1 MERKLN
7 KQQLGQ
13 LVAKAV
19 NKKLSANVEEKFY
32 HNSYSVASLITTAT
46 LSNLMAIAQ
55 GDGDQARDGD
65 RIRPKRCW
73 AHIVV
78 IRNTLDSYYRLCL
91 VRYKPATVPSAANV
105 FPETTTA
112 TAPVTKLPQWDQ
124 RQVAIVLWDSGVV
137 ASDTYHPMQ
146 TYNVEIPLDW
156 NTQYQDTSTS
166 LMTNGLYLGACSNL
180 SSTGPTVV
188 SHVTVSFTDA

>member
-1 MERKLN
+1 MAKNLN

-19 NKKLSANVEEKFY
+19 NKKLAANVEEKFY
-32 HNSYSVASLITTAT
+32 HNSYSVASLINTAT

-73 AHIVV
+73 LHVSI
-78 IRNTLDSYYRLCL
+78 IRNTVDCFFRLAL
-91 VRYKPATVPSAANV
+91 IRYKPATVPSAANI

-112 TAPVTKLPQWDQ
+112 TSPMTKLPQWDQ
-124 RQVAIVLWDSGVV
+124 RQIALILWDSGVV
-137 ASDTYHPMQ
+137 ANDLYHPIQ
-146 TYNVEIPLDW
+146 TFNVEIPLDW

-166 LMTNGLYLGACSNL
+166 LMTNGLYLGSTSNL
-180 SSTGPTVV
+180 SSSGPTVIA
-188 SHVTVSFTDA
+188 HATVSFTDA